1 MLGAVY
7 GLFAVAGLA
16 IIISMLKSKK
26 FFAALIMTALQGVI
40 AIFAANFAGS
50 FFGVHICV
58 NPQTLTLS
66 ALGGIPAVVFLLVM
80 ETFFVK

>member
-16 IIISMLKSKK
+16 IIISMIKSKK
-26 FFAALIMTALQGVI
+26 FFSALIMTALQGII
-40 AIFAANFAGS
+40 AVFAANFAGS

-58 NPQTLTLS
+58 NPQTLALS
-66 ALGGIPAVVFLLVM
+66 ALGGIPGVIFLLLM
-80 ETFFVK
+80 ETFFIK